1 MTSTFGCPHCGK
13 PNPLAATFCGACGA
27 YLLGLDAA
35 EMVRKSNPP
44 ADDEP
49 FFQPGNDT
57 PTPPSDPAQT
67 QPWLRPDFD
76 QPDSERSGSE
86 RTGSER
92 PAPAESGTPSPDDQ
106 PWLRADSDAQPTDP
120 PPRPAPQRLVGG
132 LQGLIEPIE
141 IDQSLFRPESA
152 GPTRSGLDDLPYETR
167 RELRQLFAT
176 DVPILEDP
184 AQENPEAGL
193 SAGQGRGLWR
203 RNWIYGLLLAALL
216 LGIWFANAAP
226 DSRPHSWPGV
236 SAAYNAIDSL
246 PPDAVVL
253 VNWAYDPSNA
263 GEMDL
268 AALPVIEHLVEK
280 GARLLVVSQLPG
292 GPATARRLIARART
306 GASQAALS
314 RQPGDT
320 LVEGGYLPGG
330 VASLP
335 LLGQAPVQSV
345 PVDMQGRAVGNRAA
359 IKALSTNS
367 PALLLILAARSEEV
381 QRWIEQVQSLDDA
394 PIVAVTS
401 AAVDPAIRPYVD
413 SGQIVGL
420 VSGYAGGIEYQA
432 LMADVLTTSGQES
445 QRRHITGQNWALVVL
460 LLVVAVGSL
469 AGLAE
474 RREP

>member
-27 YLLGLDAA
+27 YLLSLDAVDLTDKTSAAA
-35 EMVRKSNPP
+35 EEGPI
-44 ADDEP
+44 
-49 FFQPGNDT
+49 FQPDNGT
-57 PTPPSDPAQT
+57 PIPIPAPELGPDPVQT

-76 QPDSERSGSE
+76 QPD
-86 RTGSER
+86 
-92 PAPAESGTPSPDDQ
+92 PPESGPSSLDDQ
-106 PWLRADSDAQPTDP
+106 PWLRAENEAQETDP
-120 PPRPAPQRLVGG
+120 LPRTAPQRLVGG

-141 IDQSLFRPESA
+141 IDQSLFQQEPATQSL
-152 GPTRSGLDDLPYETR
+152 SGVDDIPYETR
-167 RELRQLFAT
+167 RELRLLFAA
-176 DVPILEDP
+176 DVPILEEP
-184 AQENPEAGL
+184 AQENQQPSQPG
-193 SAGQGRGLWR
+193 GQGRGLWR

-216 LGIWFANAAP
+216 LGLWSANAAP
-226 DSRPHSWPGV
+226 NSRPHSWPGV
-236 SAAYNAIDSL
+236 SAAYSAIDSL
-246 PPDAVVL
+246 PVDSVVL

-292 GPATARRLIARART
+292 GPATARRLIQVARS

-314 RQPGDT
+314 RQLDDT

-345 PVDMQGRAVGNRAA
+345 PVDMQGRSVGNRAA
-359 IKALSTNS
+359 MTTLATDS

-381 QRWIEQVQSLDDA
+381 QRWIEQVQPLDGA
-394 PIVAVTS
+394 PVVAVTS

-413 SGQIVGL
+413 SGQITGL
-420 VSGYAGGIEYQA
+420 VSGYAGGIEYRT
-432 LMADVLTTSGQES
+432 LMADVLSKAGQES
-445 QRRHITGQNWALVVL
+445 QRRHISGQNWALIVL
-460 LLVVAVGSL
+460 LLVIAVGSL

>member
-1 MTSTFGCPHCGK
+1 MTSTFGCPHCGQ
-13 PNPLAATFCGACGA
+13 PNPLGATFCAACGA
-27 YLLGLDAA
+27 YLLSLDAA
-35 EMVRKSNPP
+35 KLSRRSSPP

-49 FFQPGNDT
+49 IFQPDNDA
-57 PTPPSDPAQT
+57 PLPAPDPAQT

-76 QPDSERSGSE
+76 QPD
-86 RTGSER
+86 
-92 PAPAESGTPSPDDQ
+92 PPESGPSPLDDQ
-106 PWLRADSDAQPTDP
+106 PWLRADNEAQPTDP
-120 PPRPAPQRLVGG
+120 APRPAPQRLVGG

-141 IDQSLFRPESA
+141 IDQSLFRSEA
-152 GPTRSGLDDLPYETR
+152 ATPTLSGLDDLPYETR
-167 RELRQLFAT
+167 RELRQLFAA

-184 AQENPEAGL
+184 AQESQQPGQSGA
-193 SAGQGRGLWR
+193 QGRGLWR

-216 LGIWFANAAP
+216 LGLWSANAPA

-236 SAAYNAIDSL
+236 SAAYSAIDSL
-246 PPDAVVL
+246 PADAVVL

-292 GPATARRLIARART
+292 GPATARRLMQVARS

-314 RQPGDT
+314 RQLGDT

-335 LLGQAPVQSV
+335 LLGQAPAQSV
-345 PVDMQGRAVGNRAA
+345 PVDMQGRSVNNRAA
-359 IKALSTNS
+359 MKALATDS

-381 QRWIEQVQSLDDA
+381 QRWIEQVQPLNDA

-401 AAVDPAIRPYVD
+401 AGVDPVIRPYVD
-413 SGQIVGL
+413 SGQITGL
-420 VSGYAGGIEYQA
+420 VSGYAGGMEYRT
-432 LMADVLTTSGQES
+432 LMADVLSKASQES
-445 QRRHITGQNWALVVL
+445 QRRHITGQNWAFVVL